1 MNVEYYR
8 VILKVNEFGN
18 ITKAAENMGYTQSGV
33 SSIIGRVEEEFNRP
47 IFIRLRSGVRVAPD
61 AEPVLEIMR
70 QLVRLEDSLYHATMG
85 CDPFRVHSLRVGAFR
100 SAALLWLPK
109 LISEYMKWCHFTRFD
124 IHERTHYAYVV
135 DEIINDEL
143 DMGFVE
149 QSYVKNLDFYPLYE
163 DQYYVITPYCHEL
176 AKHQEIEVEQLHE
189 YPFIVPEDAMG
200 NRVLREMIQKIDTS
214 TTPHVQMLD
223 DRIIISMV
231 EEGMGISLVPG
242 MLLHNTS
249 YRIEV
254 RPLKLEAPRVIGLA
268 MRKGRINDPI
278 VRKFFNFTKKWIE
291 QWGKEEALFGEETQ
305 DSEQVRKLS
314 VI

>member
-8 VILKVNEFGN
+8 VVLKVADFGN

-47 IFIRLRSGVRVAPD
+47 IFVRLRSGVRVSAD
-61 AEPVLEIMR
+61 AEAVLEIMR
-70 QLVRLEDSLYHATMG
+70 QIVRLEDSLYHATMG
-85 CDPFRVHSLRVGAFR
+85 CDPFRVHTLRVGAFH

-109 LISEYMKWCHFTRFD
+109 LISEYMKWCHFTKFD

-135 DEIINDEL
+135 DEIINNEL
-143 DMGFVE
+143 DVGFVE
-149 QSYVKNLDFYPLYE
+149 QSYVKDLDFYPIYE
-163 DQYYVITPYCHEL
+163 DQYYVITPYHHVL
-176 AKHQEIEVEQLHE
+176 AQYQEIEVEQLHQH
-189 YPFIVPEDAMG
+189 PFIIPEDAMG
-200 NRVLREMIQKIDTS
+200 NRVLKEMITEIDTS
-214 TTPHVQMLD
+214 MMPRVQMLD

-242 MLLHNTS
+242 MLLHDTS

-268 MRKGRINDPI
+268 MRKGRESDPI
-278 VRKFFNFTKKWIE
+278 VRKFLQFTKKWIKR
-291 QWGKEEALFGEETQ
+291 WGEEESLFGEDTLSTE
-305 DSEQVRKLS
+305 SVRKLS